1 VSFRLTVTS
10 SILNKQARKTKLL
23 ISFKTTMKT
32 HTTKN
37 LFGKFPTK
45 IRPST
50 LGLVSLFALGG
61 CGDLFEP
68 TISEIC
74 ESHSEICL
82 DLSLDARC
90 RAERAEIIRL
100 RYYNQDSKDDAY
112 KYPLLLNFEEYLTCV
127 EEVQHIEHIKRKGKE
142 ATRLKGVIT
151 AQREIKRLSRETKD
165 SLDPYL
171 SYYHWTRFNDKDAF
185 HRFERYAA
193 SNRVT
198 DPALLVSLAS
208 VQIKTDLKRTT
219 ETLYRALSL
228 YTDSDDID
236 VSVFYSLASIG
247 MDIDNYRR
255 AYVWY
260 GVAEAFD
267 ERLDETQR
275 VQLGQQ
281 HALPTEILDAI
292 IDEVVSS
299 LKSATFDAN
308 ALKLDKL

>member
-1 VSFRLTVTS
+1 MTIGL
-10 SILNKQARKTKLL
+10 AL
-23 ISFKTTMKT
+23 IS
-32 HTTKN
+32 
-37 LFGKFPTK
+37 L
-45 IRPST
+45 S
-50 LGLVSLFALGG
+50 G

-90 RAERAEIIRL
+90 RVERAEIIRL
-100 RYYNQDSKDDAY
+100 RYYNQDTKDDAY
-112 KYPLLLNFEEYLTCV
+112 KYPLLLNFEKYLTCV
-127 EEVQHIEHIKRKGKE
+127 EEVQHIEHVKRKGKE

-198 DPALLVSLAS
+198 DPSLLVSLAS

-219 ETLYRALSL
+219 ETLHRALSL

-236 VSVFYSLASIG
+236 VSVFYSLAAIG
-247 MDIDNYRR
+247 MDLENYRR

-267 ERLDETQR
+267 DRLGENQR
-275 VQLGQQ
+275 VQLGEM
-281 HALPTEILDAI
+281 HDLPTEILDDIVDEI
-292 IDEVVSS
+292 ISN
-299 LKSATFDAN
+299 LKSVTFDAN